1 MRRESSE
8 REVLIV
14 EDDSSTREVLSAVL
28 EQDGYRTLT
37 ARNGREALDAL
48 LSGER
53 PRAIV
58 LDIQMP
64 LMDGNELCAELV
76 KDPELSEIPV
86 ILISAYTKPQAQ
98 PSNVIAFFRK
108 PFPFLNL
115 LNAVERA
122 CRNDPKTPG
131 HPIRTN

>member
-1 MRRESSE
+1 MTLVGNE

-37 ARNGREALDAL
+37 AQNGREALDVL
-48 LSGER
+48 LAGER

-58 LDIQMP
+58 LDIHLP

-76 KDPELSEIPV
+76 KNPSFSEIPV
-86 ILISAYTKPQAQ
+86 ILISAYTKPEDA
-98 PSNVIAFFRK
+98 PANVIAFFRK

-115 LNAVERA
+115 LNAVEKA
-122 CRNDPKTPG
+122 CGGTASAAPDRPPTA
-131 HPIRTN
+131 